1 MKDIS
6 EDLTAEVDIILL
18 AMLAAVLNAI
28 VSDVEEGCWSAMSM
42 GFYHQSLK
50 KNSHLI
56 HIAYQVSGMDKMG
69 TTLQNLSE
77 LLLCCA
83 ADGCFEL
90 PNQTVTEP
98 YFFLCEKLFST
109 VQMYNMMYN
118 KI

>member
-42 GFYHQSLK
+42 RFYHQSLQ
-50 KNSHLI
+50 KNPHLI
-56 HIAYQVSGMDKMG
+56 YIAYQRSEMDKMG

-90 PNQTVTEP
+90 PNQTI
-98 YFFLCEKLFST
+98 S
-109 VQMYNMMYN
+109 
-118 KI
+118 